1 MTFLDTP
8 PRQTEAQFLAQ
19 VRAAAKLLGWATYHT
34 HRSEHSEA
42 GFPDLVL
49 TRRPRV
55 IFAEL
60 KADRGK
66 LTDAQRA
73 WIDELRACGQ
83 EAYVWK
89 PKYWAAVEKLLR

>member
-1 MTFLDTP
+1 VTFLDTP

-19 VRAAAKLLGWATYHT
+19 VRKAAKLLGWATYHV
-34 HRSEHSEA
+34 HDSRRSEA

-60 KADRGK
+60 KSDRGK
-66 LTDAQRA
+66 VTPQQRA
-73 WIDELRACGQ
+73 WMDELRACGQ
-83 EAYVWK
+83 EVYLWK
-89 PKYWAAVEKLLR
+89 PSYWPAIEKLLR